1 MIGTRRGP
9 PLSVGRFRRCP
20 ERPQTLRLGG
30 VLGMQEGEKH
40 AAQTNIEAKK
50 EAPAYCYAAEASL
63 TLHHVGRGA
72 GMTTGVLIGI

>member
-1 MIGTRRGP
+1 
-9 PLSVGRFRRCP
+9 
-20 ERPQTLRLGG
+20 
-30 VLGMQEGEKH
+30 MQEGEKH